1 MKNEKK
7 NNIDFQTIISN
18 AASVMRAE
26 ELKNS
31 PQLLLG
37 EMILKLEAVENKGLP
52 LFIDLM
58 DKRPKGIN
66 SWRGIYAELAIQT
79 EDFGSYQTE
88 EIEHTFDS
96 GDVCYKHK
104 NIGKKNPTVA
114 EWIDILK
121 EAVGK
126 TFTGYKGGDFTMG
139 KGTPVYLAEYGNSSF
154 KTDDKEIDQKDYLN
168 YKTTYF
174 VDVREEKDKV
184 YLVTAFE
191 D

>member
-1 MKNEKK
+1 MM
-7 NNIDFQTIISN
+7 DLQTMLDN
-18 AASVMRAE
+18 AVAAKRAE

-37 EMILKLEAVENKGLP
+37 ELILKLEAVKNKDLP

-58 DKRPKGIN
+58 DKRPNGIG

-79 EDFGSYQTE
+79 EDSGSYQTE
-88 EIEHTFDS
+88 EIEKQFDD
-96 GDVCYKHK
+96 GYVIHK
-104 NIGKKNPTVA
+104 QRSIGKKNPTVA
-114 EWIDILK
+114 EWIDVLK

-126 TFTGYKGGDFTMG
+126 TFIGYKGGDFVMG

-154 KTDDKEIDQKDYLN
+154 KIDDKEIDKKDYSN

-174 VDVREEKDKV
+174 IDIREEKNKV
-184 YLVTAFE
+184 YLITAFE

>member
-1 MKNEKK
+1 M
-7 NNIDFQTIISN
+7 DLQTFVDN
-18 AASVMRAE
+18 AVKAQRAE
-26 ELKNS
+26 ELKHS

-37 EMILKLEAVENKGLP
+37 ELILKLEAVKNKDLP

-58 DKRPKGIN
+58 NKRPKGID

-79 EDFGSYQTE
+79 ENFGSYQTE
-88 EIEHTFDS
+88 EVKHKFSDGTVF
-96 GDVCYKHK
+96 YKHK
-104 NIGKKNPTVA
+104 TIGKEKPTVS
-114 EWIDILK
+114 EWISVLK
-121 EAVGK
+121 ESVGK

-139 KGTPVYLAEYGNSSF
+139 KGTPVYLAENGNSSF
-154 KTDDKEIDQKDYLN
+154 KTDKKKIDEENYSN

-174 VDVREEKDKV
+174 VDVREEKNKV